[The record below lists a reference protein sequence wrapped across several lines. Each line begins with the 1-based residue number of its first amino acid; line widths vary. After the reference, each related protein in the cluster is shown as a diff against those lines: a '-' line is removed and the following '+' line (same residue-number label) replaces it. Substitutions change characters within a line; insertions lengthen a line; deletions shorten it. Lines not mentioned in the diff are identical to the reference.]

1 MLTRDEVGNIIN
13 EMDRNRD
20 GVIDYSMFR
29 QATMARQQ
37 TMELEN
43 LRTVYR
49 LFDRYGDNR
58 FSIEEFRANFD
69 FNGDA
74 ERAN

>member
-1 MLTRDEVGNIIN
+1 MGGIID

-20 GVIDYSMFR
+20 GEIDYAEFL

-43 LRTVYR
+43 LRTAYR
-49 LFDRYGDNR
+49 LFDRDGDNR

>member
-1 MLTRDEVGNIIN
+1 MGNLID

-20 GVIDYSMFR
+20 GEIGYSEFL
-29 QATMARQQ
+29 QATIARQQ
-37 TMELEN
+37 TMTPEN

-49 LFDRYGDNR
+49 LFDRDGYDR
-58 FSIEEFRANFD
+58 FSIEEFRANFN

-74 ERAN
+74 ERSN